1 MSFKPIVIVPGE
13 KKSIF
18 FEIFFKSL
26 KSKFFLSPLILICD
40 KKNLDQEIKRYK
52 GYSPEIRFQ
61 FRKEILQSIKHV
73 SKVIPCNF
81 FISDAFLKKHKID
94 YLIHGNDNLNSLPKK
109 KIKLFNRTKNISST
123 IIRKRACINLK
134 KK

>member
-1 MSFKPIVIVPGE
+1 MKKNILLDMSATLLHHGHVRLI
-13 KKSIF
+13 KKA
-18 FEIFFKSL
+18 
-26 KSKFFLSPLILICD
+26 SKFGNVIIALTKD
-40 KKNLDQEIKRYK
+40 KEIKKHK
-52 GYSPEIRFQ
+52 GYLPEIKFR
-61 FRKEILQSIKHV
+61 FRKEILQSIKYV

-81 FISDAFLKKHKID
+81 FISNDFLKKHKID
-94 YLIHGNDNLNSLPKK
+94 YLIHGSDNLNSLPKE

>member
-1 MSFKPIVIVPGE
+1 MIGE
-13 KKSIF
+13 IGGSA
-18 FEIFFKSL
+18 EEEAA
-26 KSKFFLSPLILICD
+26 D
-40 KKNLDQEIKRYK
+40 
-52 GYSPEIRFQ
+52 
-61 FRKEILQSIKHV
+61 
-73 SKVIPCNF
+73 
-81 FISDAFLKKHKID
+81 FLKKHKID